1 MRESAT
7 FRTARRQT
15 RISKGAATLILA
27 AFFSSAASAEYPDRP
42 LRAIVPFSAGASN
55 DTMARLIAPMLTKAL
70 GQQVIVENRPGA
82 DGRIGIE
89 ALARAAPDGH
99 TLLFSGGAV
108 ALIPALR
115 RAVPYDPVRDVQPVA
130 DLATAPYAI
139 ATHPQV
145 PAKNIAELIGLA
157 KRSPGKLNGAAGGN
171 STFMNLA
178 LFQLKTG
185 TRIVTIPYKGT
196 GDAALAVVRGEA
208 DFAIMDLSNFLTH
221 LPSGRIRILAVAGD
235 RRSRAAPEIPTTKE
249 AGLDFIAGAL
259 FIVFT
264 TGRTPPDIVRRL
276 NAEFNRIVS
285 SPEITSR
292 FAALGI
298 DPAPRTVEEC
308 TRQYLGDLA
317 KWIDVVARAKIPL
330 EN

>member
-1 MRESAT
+1 MLA
-7 FRTARRQT
+7 ALWCAP
-15 RISKGAATLILA
+15 GAAD
-27 AFFSSAASAEYPDRP
+27 YPERP
-42 LRAIVPFSAGASN
+42 LRAIVPFSTGASN
-55 DTMARLIAPMLTKAL
+55 DTMARLLTPLLSKAL
-70 GQQVIVENRPGA
+70 GQPVVVENRPGA

-89 ALARAAPDGH
+89 ALVKAAPDGH

-115 RAVPYDPVRDVQPVA
+115 RTVPYDPVRDVQPVA

-139 ATHPQV
+139 AAHPQV
-145 PAKNIAELIGLA
+145 PAKNIAELISLA

-221 LPSGRIRILAVAGD
+221 VPSGRIRVLAVAGD
-235 RRSRAAPEIPTTKE
+235 RRSPAAPEVPATRE
-249 AGLDFIAGAL
+249 AGLDFMAGAL

-264 TGRTPPDIVRRL
+264 TGRTPPEIVRRL
-276 NAEFNRIVS
+276 NAEFSRIVS
-285 SPEITSR
+285 SPEITNR
-292 FAALGI
+292 FAALGLA
-298 DPAPRTVEEC
+298 PAPATVEEC

-317 KWIDVVARAKIPL
+317 KWKDVVARAKIPL